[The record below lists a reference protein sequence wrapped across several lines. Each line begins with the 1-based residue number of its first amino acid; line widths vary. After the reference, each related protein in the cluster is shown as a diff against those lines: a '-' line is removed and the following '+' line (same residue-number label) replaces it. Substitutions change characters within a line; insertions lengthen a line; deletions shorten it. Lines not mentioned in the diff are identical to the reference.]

1 MMKTALALS
10 LTLCTTMLISG
21 CNQDTNTTASNTAGA
36 DADTVAEQSQPP
48 HEVTDQWVGRWVGVE
63 GLVLDVSQDDS
74 AGPGHYLLE
83 MQYGLDADQSGTFEG
98 QATDEGISFSR
109 DDGQQL
115 LRAGDGEATGLK
127 WLAEK
132 EDCLVVQSGEGY
144 CRD

>member
-1 MMKTALALS
+1 MIKKA
-10 LTLCTTMLISG
+10 LTLSAIVLISG
-21 CNQDTNTTASNTAGA
+21 CNDSTTTASNTPAT
-36 DADTVAEQSQPP
+36 DTEAEQSQPS

-63 GLVLDVSQDDS
+63 GLFLEISQDES

-98 QATDEGISFSR
+98 QATGEGISFSR
-109 DDGQQL
+109 DDGSQL

-127 WLAEK
+127 WLADK
-132 EDCLVVQSGEGY
+132 EDCLIVQSGEGY